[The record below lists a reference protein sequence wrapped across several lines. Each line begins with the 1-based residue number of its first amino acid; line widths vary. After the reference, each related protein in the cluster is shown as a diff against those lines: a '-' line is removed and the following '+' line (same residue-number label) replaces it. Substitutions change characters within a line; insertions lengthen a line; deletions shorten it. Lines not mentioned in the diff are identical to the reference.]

1 MTKPDD
7 EKGVEISLPQ
17 PQYYYITKLIG
28 YTKPRHP
35 KTLPNTYIEHIKW
48 LQMHKRHQGYLQGD
62 NDSTSSAIRSESN

>member
-17 PQYYYITKLIG
+17 PQYYITKWIG
-28 YTKPRHP
+28 YTKLRHP
-35 KTLPNTYIEHIKW
+35 KTLPNTHIEHIKW
-48 LQMHKRHQGYLQGD
+48 FQMHKRHQGYLQGD